1 MQVPNSEAPLISVII
16 PVYNVEKYLEK
27 CLDTVLSQ
35 TYTNIE
41 VILVNDGSSD
51 GSGAIIDSYAC
62 KDERVRVIHLPENK
76 GVSYARNRGIDILKG
91 EYTIFVDADDYV
103 EPNFL
108 EKLYV
113 NLKENQADIS
123 ICGVDLVGFPEYVYL
138 RKDDFPCVVSGDQ
151 AVSCMLKMYPFGW
164 EMCNKLFNSILVKKC
179 PFAEKIYF
187 GEDLLFIYQVLKNTQ
202 LVNYFP
208 EKLYH
213 YVYHNESSSHKEFSE
228 KHYTRIYV
236 YKFLLNDISIN
247 SPELRSLISK
257 EILCINV
264 GFASSIVVRKA
275 INGWEKYRYLKQFQ
289 KNIRCFIN
297 IKSLTLV
304 KHKRM
309 LIKIFV
315 LYINSQIFWIMT
327 TIYEKLKNCKYQF
340 LHLTQNWHYFN

>member
-51 GSGAIIDSYAC
+51 GSGSIIDSYAC

-103 EPNFL
+103 EPDFL

-151 AVSCMLKMYPFGW
+151 AVSCMLNNNPFGQ
-164 EMCNKLFNSILVKKC
+164 EMCNKLFDSSWVKKY
-179 PFAEKIYF
+179 PFDEKIYY
-187 GEDLLFIYQVLKNTQ
+187 GEDVLFIYQILKHTQ
-202 LVNYFP
+202 RVCYIP

-213 YVYHNESSSHKEFSE
+213 YIFYEKSSSHSEFSE
-228 KHYTRIYV
+228 RQYTGVFV
-236 YKFLLNDISIN
+236 YKFLHEDATQNHPEVLSELKRRILSLNIKFACKVIDQKVIN
-247 SPELRSLISK
+247 RYSTYLYLRKFRENIRCFSSK
-257 EILCINV
+257 EILDL
-264 GFASSIVVRKA
+264 SIP
-275 INGWEKYRYLKQFQ
+275 
-289 KNIRCFIN
+289 
-297 IKSLTLV
+297 
-304 KHKRM
+304 KRTA
-309 LIKIFV
+309 IKIFL
-315 LYINSQIFWIMT
+315 LYVSAEAFWFIT
-327 TIYEKLKNCKYQF
+327 VVYGNLKRF
-340 LHLTQNWHYFN
+340 LK